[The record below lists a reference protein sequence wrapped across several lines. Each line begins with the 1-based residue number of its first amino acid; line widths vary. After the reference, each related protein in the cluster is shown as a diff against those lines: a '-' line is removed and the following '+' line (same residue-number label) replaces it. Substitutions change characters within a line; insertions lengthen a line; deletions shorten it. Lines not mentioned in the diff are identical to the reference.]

1 MGGKI
6 SMKSVFSLKG
16 SLKGHA
22 LSWLTYLEGL
32 RRHIGLPIF
41 LYVLT
46 LVLIGT
52 GYVFHAKKIQQ
63 LKDLEVS
70 HYRLI
75 KRFERVRD
83 TMRLES
89 VFKAAHTCLDEQDHK
104 EYLKALFER
113 YTPLSDDIQSLHYL
127 IGQKAFKHS
136 EELKQQVEEL
146 EHEKRIVFERS
157 GIKTKRRRGFIETE
171 FQLAEPISLQ
181 EGHFYDLLARLEG
194 QQQGA
199 PQLGIKRLTFSIHGN
214 NLLNIHTMKVF
225 QREFITHEK

>member
-1 MGGKI
+1 
-6 SMKSVFSLKG
+6 MKSVFSLKG
-16 SLKGHA
+16 SLKGYA
-22 LSWLTYLEGL
+22 LSWLTHIEGL
-32 RRHIGLPIF
+32 RRYVGLPIF

-52 GYVFHAKKIQQ
+52 SYVMYAKKTQQ
-63 LKDLEVS
+63 LEDLEAS

-75 KRFERVRD
+75 KRFDRARE
-83 TMRLES
+83 TMQLES
-89 VFKAAHTCLDEQDHK
+89 AFKAAHTCLDEQEHK

-113 YTPLSDDIQSLHYL
+113 YTPLSDDIQALHYL
-127 IGQKAFKHS
+127 LGQKAFRHS
-136 EELKQQVEEL
+136 KELKQQVEEL

-157 GIKTKRRRGFIETE
+157 GIKTKRRAGFIETE
-171 FQLAEPISLQ
+171 FQLVEPISLQ
-181 EGHFYDLLARLEG
+181 EDHFYDLLGRLEG

-199 PQLGIKRLTFSIHGN
+199 PQLGITRLTFSVHGN